1 LLTVRQPAACRRRSG
16 GGSPAT
22 CANLGAVYTT
32 REPVLS
38 RRFRGTATAPS
49 PPTDE
54 ESRSFGPWR
63 ARPPAPWPST
73 DNSSAS
79 HPPASHAAS
88 RGRSPAPSPVRSTA
102 YDPGRGEP
110 SPTPSGPPAQTAHA
124 TATVA

>member
-54 ESRSFGPWR
+54 ESRFTQAHGHLVERGHVLLLLGAEGLQHRQGLAVEQSALGHLGVELRLQVLQRQGIVNDRQIAGAGTGAAR
-63 ARPPAPWPST
+63 AR
-73 DNSSAS
+73 
-79 HPPASHAAS
+79 
-88 RGRSPAPSPVRSTA
+88 VR
-102 YDPGRGEP
+102 
-110 SPTPSGPPAQTAHA
+110 
-124 TATVA
+124 